1 MVIDTMVFAYVL
13 LHVEDKYEQAMSI
26 DKPLRVYAALE
37 TVDQIVVPD
46 SLFAELGNVIWQ
58 WIQFR
63 QLPLQ
68 IGLDA
73 LQDAEA
79 LVDVMISSSQIRDV
93 ALKLAV
99 ETSHSFYDTLFVAA
113 AIQSDTQ
120 VLTYDQKLAA
130 KFGDRVVLLE

>member
-1 MVIDTMVFAYVL
+1 MVIDTMVFAYAL
-13 LHVEDKYEQAMSI
+13 LHVEEKYDQAI
-26 DKPLRVYAALE
+26 TALE
-37 TVDQIVVPD
+37 SVDRIVVPD
-46 SLFAELGNVIWQ
+46 SLFTELGNVIWQ

-79 LVDVMISSSQIRDV
+79 LVDITISSSQIRDI

-99 ETSHSFYDTLFVAA
+99 EASHSFYDTLFVAA
-113 AIQSDTQ
+113 AIQSNTQ
-120 VLTYDQKLAA
+120 VLTYDRKLAA
-130 KFGDRVVLLE
+130 KFGAHVELLE

>member
-1 MVIDTMVFAYVL
+1 MVIDTMVFAYAL
-13 LHVEDKYEQAMSI
+13 LHVEDRYEQAI
-26 DKPLRVYAALE
+26 AALE
-37 TVDQIVVPD
+37 TVDQIVVLD

-68 IGLDA
+68 LGLDT

-79 LVDVMISSSQIRDV
+79 LVDVMIPSSQIRDA
-93 ALKLAV
+93 ALRLAV
-99 ETSHSFYDTLFVAA
+99 EASHSFYDTLFVAG
-113 AIQSDTQ
+113 AIKYDTQ

-130 KFGDRVVLLE
+130 KFSDRIILLE

>member
-1 MVIDTMVFAYVL
+1 MVIDTMVFAYAL
-13 LHVEDKYEQAMSI
+13 LRVEDRYEQAI
-26 DKPLRVYAALE
+26 AALE

-68 IGLDA
+68 LGLDT

-79 LVDVMISSSQIRDV
+79 LVDVMIPSSQIRDA

-99 ETSHSFYDTLFVAA
+99 EASHSFYDTLFVAA
-113 AIQSDTQ
+113 AIQYDTQ

-130 KFGDRVVLLE
+130 KFGDRILLLQ

>member
-1 MVIDTMVFAYVL
+1 MVIDTMVFAYAL
-13 LHVEDKYEQAMSI
+13 LNVEDRFEQAI
-26 DKPLRVYAALE
+26 AVLE
-37 TVDQIVVPD
+37 NVDQIVVPD
-46 SLFAELGNVIWQ
+46 SLFIELGNVIWQ

-68 IGLDA
+68 LGLDA

-79 LVDVMISSSQIRDV
+79 LVDVMISSSQIRDL

-99 ETSHSFYDTLFVAA
+99 EASHSFYDTLFVAA

-130 KFGDRVVLLE
+130 KFGDRIVLLV